1 MPSYKGVDYTD
12 SNRQRDRR
20 LIPGERPR
28 RTWQV
33 SRIWDRH
40 AEIVRR
46 KAVGQSNTQIAD
58 SMGMSKMQVS
68 NVVNSPIIQDR
79 LAIMNGARDAYTIDL
94 ARDIREF
101 APKCLDLLKEIISG
115 DTEGVGQLA
124 SPALKARV
132 AIDVLD
138 RAGYAPVKNINM
150 QSAHVHLTK
159 EDIDQMKQR
168 VLANM
173 TNAPLSGVTIDV

>member
-1 MPSYKGVDYTD
+1 MPTYKGVDYTD
-12 SNRQRDRR
+12 GLRQRDRR
-20 LIPGERPR
+20 LTPGERPR

-33 SRIWDRH
+33 SRIWERH

-58 SMGMSKMQVS
+58 SMGISKMQVS

-101 APKCLDLLKEIISG
+101 APKCLDLLKEIIAGESQ
-115 DTEGVGQLA
+115 TGQLA

-132 AIDVLD
+132 AVDVLD
-138 RAGYAPVKNINM
+138 RAGYSPVKNINL

-168 VLANM
+168 VFAQT
-173 TNAPLSGVTIDV
+173 TNAPIDVSCG